1 MRNMLRR
8 MSAVIAIALS
18 ASCMVSIDSNSSEES
33 LGESAQAFI
42 SCSVD
47 CDCPLGLYCDSG
59 LGRCSDLDFGPPPEY
74 VPCYGNCQCQ
84 SNERCQF
91 SPYGGS
97 YGQCVPLVA
106 KSCGPC
112 PASKDC
118 RCGGSCWPKS
128 MACP

>member
-8 MSAVIAIALS
+8 MSAIIAIALS
-18 ASCMVSIDSNSSEES
+18 ASCMVSIDQNSSDEG
-33 LGESAQAFI
+33 LGESAQALT

-47 CDCPLGLYCDSG
+47 CDCPLGFSCSG
-59 LGRCSDLDFGPPPEY
+59 GQCMEVDFSPLPEY
-74 VPCYGNCQCQ
+74 TPCYGSCQCQ

-91 SPYGGS
+91 GPYGGS
-97 YGQCVPLVA
+97 YGQCVPLVV

-118 RCGGSCWPKS
+118 HCGAFCWPKS